1 MKCLECDA
9 ETVGLRQRCDGC
21 RRAKEK
27 ARGLRNRQGL
37 FVTKDT
43 ALHVPLKL
51 KQTLAEYWLQ
61 MDGDERG
68 S

>member
-9 ETVGLRQRCDGC
+9 ETVGLKQRCEGC
-21 RRAKEK
+21 RRAREK
-27 ARGLRNRQGL
+27 ARGERNRAGL
-37 FVTKDT
+37 FVKVNPEV
-43 ALHVPLKL
+43 VPLKL
-51 KQTLAEYWLQ
+51 RKILAEYWLQ